1 MGFGLLPSVRYN
13 PPMPVTF
20 LSDSPEAT
28 QAWAAQLAAGLSPPL
43 VIALYG
49 DLGAG
54 KTVLVKGFAAGLGV
68 TVPVTSPT
76 FTLINEYALPLG
88 GTLYHADC
96 YRLSE
101 RLDQAVSEARTV
113 GLEELFDEGFVLIEW
128 AERIQPLL
136 PKARLDIEL
145 TGVAPGQRRIV
156 LTDHRSS

>member
-1 MGFGLLPSVRYN
+1 
-13 PPMPVTF
+13 MPVTF

-28 QAWAAQLAAGLSPPL
+28 RAWAAHLATELRPPL

-76 FTLINEYALPLG
+76 FTLINEYSLPEGGALF
-88 GTLYHADC
+88 HADC

-101 RLDQAVSEARTV
+101 SLDQAVTEARTV

-128 AERIQPLL
+128 ADRVQPLL
-136 PKARLDIEL
+136 PTVRLDIEL
-145 TGVAPGQRRIV
+145 TGVVPGQRRIL
-156 LTDHRSS
+156 LTDHRYP